1 MMMKTNSSNQGLKGP
16 RGFGGSGSGS
26 SQASAAEMLLKDKT
40 AATEIRLLLHTSH
53 AGGLIGKGGLRIT
66 QLREVLKNICK
77 KFFNIFDKAHLMCL
91 IKYRK
96 RTPASRST
104 RSVPRRVR
112 NASASSTA
120 SWIRSFMR

>member
-1 MMMKTNSSNQGLKGP
+1 MMMKTNSSNQGLKGL
-16 RGFGGSGSGS
+16 RGFSGTG
-26 SQASAAEMLLKDKT
+26 SQASAEMLLKDKT

-77 KFFNIFDKAHLMCL
+77 KFFNIIDKAHSF

-104 RSVPRRVR
+104 RSAPRRAR